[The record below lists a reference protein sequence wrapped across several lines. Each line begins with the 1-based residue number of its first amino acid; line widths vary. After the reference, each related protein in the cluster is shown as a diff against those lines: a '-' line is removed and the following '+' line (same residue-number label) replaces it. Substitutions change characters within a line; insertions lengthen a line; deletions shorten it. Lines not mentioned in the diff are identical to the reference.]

1 MVAHIFKRSLFV
13 VHSKS
18 LSLFRVFE
26 REKVN
31 YGNLFR
37 QNIKRAP
44 FKPWNI
50 HTHTLYPAIESL
62 WKFTS
67 FIFLNEI
74 CLVDLLWT
82 DDRIEH
88 AAIVL
93 NLEYVSTILF
103 YFHHTFGIF
112 LLLFLFTRLRQ
123 SHVPCVSSN
132 RDQILQT
139 NKVYIISSK
148 SVNINYNVVAGAKRV
163 CVCEC
168 VFSSSWIPV

>member
-1 MVAHIFKRSLFV
+1 MNYHSQVLFIFWFFIVHTAIFVYVMVAHIFKRSLFV

-112 LLLFLFTRLRQ
+112 
-123 SHVPCVSSN
+123 
-132 RDQILQT
+132 
-139 NKVYIISSK
+139 
-148 SVNINYNVVAGAKRV
+148 
-163 CVCEC
+163 
-168 VFSSSWIPV
+168 FSSSSLHSFAPITRSLCKLK